1 MNTSRSTRHTGRF
14 EVVADDGR
22 IFTIDEYTELLKI
35 TDLSGHTEWQNGQ
48 RALRNG
54 PHPVNTNDD
63 GTFDV
68 FTGGEHPVRCR
79 RA

>member
-14 EVVADDGR
+14 QVVADDGR
-22 IFTIDEYTELLKI
+22 TFTIDEYTDLLKI
-35 TDLSGHTEWQNGQ
+35 TDLSGHVEWQDGM
-48 RALRNG
+48 RRLRNG
-54 PHPVNTNDD
+54 RHPVNTNED

>member
-14 EVVADDGR
+14 QVVADDGR
-22 IFTIDEYTELLKI
+22 TFTIDEYTDLLKI
-35 TDLSGHTEWQNGQ
+35 TDNSGRAQWLDGQSRLLSSG
-48 RALRNG
+48 
-54 PHPVNTNDD
+54 HPVNTNDD
-63 GTFDV
+63 GTYDV